1 MWFSVSSQDS
11 HGWCSQRRNANNVS
25 VPGESAHSAPQGQDQ
40 DGVSNL
46 VFPSDPLHML
56 ESVRLCKQHGI
67 KVGAHPGLP
76 DVQGFG
82 RREMKLAP
90 EEHTANIIYQVG
102 ALRAFLDAEGMEL
115 HHVKPH
121 GILYGMMCRD
131 PEVCRAVWAGVPR
144 GIKVFG
150 LAGTHMEK
158 VAVEMGIEFVA
169 EFYGDVKYSAD
180 GMLVIDRK
188 KKPWAVEDV
197 RKHVRQQVEE
207 SAVTAVTG
215 EVVQLPTK
223 DYAVSLCC
231 HSDSP
236 GCVEI
241 VTAARQVVDEYNR
254 ANGFA

>member
-1 MWFSVSSQDS
+1 
-11 HGWCSQRRNANNVS
+11 
-25 VPGESAHSAPQGQDQ
+25 
-40 DGVSNL
+40 
-46 VFPSDPLHML
+46 
-56 ESVRLCKQHGI
+56 
-67 KVGAHPGLP
+67 
-76 DVQGFG
+76 
-82 RREMKLAP
+82 MKLLP

-102 ALRAFLDAEGMEL
+102 ALKAFLDAEGMEL

-131 PEVCRAVWAGVPR
+131 PEVCRAVWAGVPK

-158 VAVEMGIEFVA
+158 VANEMGIEFVA
-169 EFYGDVKYSAD
+169 EFYGDVKYTAE
-180 GMLVIDRK
+180 GALVIDRK
-188 KKPWAVEDV
+188 KKPWNIEDV
-197 RKHVRQQVEE
+197 KKHVRQQVEE

-236 GCVEI
+236 GCVDI
-241 VTAARQVVDEYNR
+241 VTAARQVVDEYNK